1 MSTYRDIKTSRRL
14 ISGGIAIGCVIALGV
29 AIANLNTEEG
39 TLLSA
44 LAFLGWLAIPPSLAV
59 ASLDRR
65 PSLLAVAAMGAVL
78 QGVILITSIG
88 LLELVPAI
96 LWYLAVRRRPRE
108 AVAPRGAFWIRPLLG
123 AATLIPLLMLFV
135 HLDPLCT
142 VTAPDGSVVSTYV
155 EDGVRTGWSF
165 QLGGIASTSGSGG
178 SETTTCTSDII
189 VGWEAAASVAV
200 SVLYVT
206 LIVTYWPTAD
216 RLARTGESR
225 SAVNNT

>member
-1 MSTYRDIKTSRRL
+1 MSAYRDIKTSRRL
-14 ISGGIAIGCVIALGV
+14 ISGGIAIGYAIALAV

-59 ASLDRR
+59 TSLDRR

-88 LLELVPAI
+88 LLEVVPAI

-123 AATLIPLLMLFV
+123 AATLIPLLVLLV

-142 VTAPDGSVVSTYV
+142 VTSPDGSVVRTYV
-155 EDGVRTGWSF
+155 EDGARTGWSF
-165 QLGGIASTSGSGG
+165 QLGGVASTSGSGSG
-178 SETTTCTSDII
+178 ETTTCTNDII
-189 VGWEAAASVAV
+189 FGWEAAVSVTL
-200 SVLYVT
+200 SVLYVA
-206 LIVTYWPTAD
+206 LIVTFWPTAD
-216 RLARTGESR
+216 QLARTGPSR
-225 SAVNNT
+225 SAVNSA

>member
-1 MSTYRDIKTSRRL
+1 MSAYRDIKTSRRL
-14 ISGGIAIGCVIALGV
+14 ISGGIAIGYAIALAV

-59 ASLDRR
+59 TSLDRR

-88 LLELVPAI
+88 LLEVVPAI

-123 AATLIPLLMLFV
+123 AATLIPLLVLLV

-142 VTAPDGSVVSTYV
+142 VTSPDGSVVRTYV
-155 EDGVRTGWSF
+155 EDGARTGWSF
-165 QLGGIASTSGSGG
+165 QLGGIASTSGSGSG
-178 SETTTCTSDII
+178 ETTTCTNDTIF
-189 VGWEAAASVAV
+189 GWEAAVSVTL
-200 SVLYVT
+200 SVLYVA
-206 LIVTYWPTAD
+206 LIVTFWPTAD
-216 RLARTGESR
+216 QLARTGPSR
-225 SAVNNT
+225 SAVNSA